1 MLGGAEV
8 FAALEPAYPL
18 YAGSPPAG
26 PVCFETF
33 PQAVACA
40 LAGKIVSAKEK
51 RPVRTALLA
60 QAGIEVDR
68 LSSIDE
74 VDATLCALAAR
85 RFVEGS
91 FRAYGDT
98 AGGYLIA

>member
-1 MLGGAEV
+1 M
-8 FAALEPAYPL
+8 
-18 YAGSPPAG
+18 
-26 PVCFETF
+26 
-33 PQAVACA
+33 
-40 LAGKIVSAKEK
+40 
-51 RPVRTALLA
+51 RTALLA